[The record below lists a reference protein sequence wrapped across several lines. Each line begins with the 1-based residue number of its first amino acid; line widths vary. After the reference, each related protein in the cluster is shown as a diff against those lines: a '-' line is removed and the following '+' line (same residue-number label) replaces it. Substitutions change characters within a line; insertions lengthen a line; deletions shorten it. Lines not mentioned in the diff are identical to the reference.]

1 MYRQKQNWTKV
12 LLRHS
17 LADNSLICVSFAS
30 PLLLLPPKTYIVLR
44 VNDEG
49 QKKKEKKTNNDPQN
63 ITQKTKGWATQTPLK
78 TGDEL
83 RCFRW
88 VSSSCSTYGTHRVNV
103 VTSKI

>member
-17 LADNSLICVSFAS
+17 LADNSFICKPFA
-30 PLLLLPPKTYIVLR
+30 IVLR

-63 ITQKTKGWATQTPLK
+63 ITQKTKGWETQTPLK

-103 VTSKI
+103 VTLKI